1 MRNSVDIAREVVV
14 SYFETLAN
22 KDALNA
28 TGYVELLNLKF
39 DETNKVLLEHLVA
52 LRNIFDDAI
61 REIEGENNGTE

>member
-28 TGYVELLNLKF
+28 TGFVELLNLKF